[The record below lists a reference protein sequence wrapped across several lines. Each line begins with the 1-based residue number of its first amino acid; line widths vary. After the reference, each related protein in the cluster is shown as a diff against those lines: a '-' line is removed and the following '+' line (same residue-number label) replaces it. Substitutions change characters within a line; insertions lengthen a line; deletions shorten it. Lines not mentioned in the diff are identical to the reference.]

1 VPVPGMHSGIATD
14 DALNLSMSEHDG
26 PLYEAVKAFSENE
39 IQMRCQVT
47 SAMRARRWCARTG
60 WCVGRGVG

>member
-14 DALNLSMSEHDG
+14 DALNLSMSEQAVL
-26 PLYEAVKAFSENE
+26 LYEAVKAFSENE
-39 IQMRCQVT
+39 VQMRCRVT
-47 SAMRARRWCARTG
+47 SAMRARRWCARRG